1 MSVYFQKSKC
11 LGTNVKVQLDLS
23 NYTTKAD
30 VKVAKGVD
38 TLDFVKK
45 IDLTSLTFHVDKVNI
60 DKLKDV
66 QFKQF
71 GK

>member
-1 MSVYFQKSKC
+1 MSVYFQKPKY

-23 NYTTKAD
+23 NYTTKAS
-30 VKVAKGVD
+30 VKVATGVD

-45 IDLTSLTFHVDKVNI
+45 IDLTSLNFHGDKVNI